1 MAAFLFQGISGKRY
15 AYLDTSWQD
24 STLSAEHGIYILA
37 KGTVTDPVPVFIRD
51 AISLRAALA
60 LDLVQRNTAQSVH
73 GASLLFVRSEPDMQK
88 RLHETLDLVAGYQP
102 VMNVPTSHEE

>member
-1 MAAFLFQGISGKRY
+1 MVTFLFQGISGRQY
-15 AYLDTSWQD
+15 AYLDRPWQD
-24 STLSAEHGIYILA
+24 STLSGEHGIYILA

-51 AISLRAALA
+51 AISLRVALA

-73 GASLLFVRSEPDMQK
+73 GASLLFVRSEPDTEK